1 MKIEILESDSFEDV
15 KSLFRE
21 IFMNEPWND
30 DWSDDN
36 QLTEYI
42 LDLTA
47 NRNSL
52 AFGLYDD
59 GEFVGFSLGSIMH
72 WCSGTEYYIYEF
84 AVKKKHQ
91 HKGLGTF
98 FLHEIEEYVKG
109 IGVNHIYL
117 QTDNDMPAYSFYQKN
132 GFTVLDKHLSL
143 VKMFDRNDEVNNQR
157 RLKGV

>member
-1 MKIEILESDSFEDV
+1 MKIEILESDSFEDI
-15 KSLFRE
+15 KKLFRE

-52 AFGLYDD
+52 AFGLYEDN
-59 GEFVGFSLGSIMH
+59 ELIGFSLGSIMH

-84 AVKKKHQ
+84 AVKREHQ

-117 QTDNDMPAYSFYQKN
+117 QTDNDMPAYEFYQKN
-132 GFTVLDKHLSL
+132 GFTVLDKHMSL
-143 VKMFDRNDEVNNQR
+143 VKMFN
-157 RLKGV
+157 